1 MAFANF
7 NCRDVT
13 HIRNS
18 EIKVVI
24 HMQDAN
30 GDYVAPDTDAIAKL
44 EVWKNS
50 TKLTSPA
57 GYSFAESALTSQAK
71 LLTITL
77 ASAPLITDYL
87 TLIASYKFSGT
98 DKTNRINI
106 TFIPSKEDN
115 ADQVWDEAMSG
126 HGINGSYG
134 THIVRSANQNQNTVA
149 ITGSQHIAADVHEIQ
164 AATITSADFAANA
177 INANVLATDAV
188 TEIANGVWNETI
200 AGNNT
205 AGTFGYVVQNQGSL
219 SAGTIA
225 DAVWDESL
233 STHTNST
240 QFGGKLQDIYA
251 LVDSA
256 NITTASP
263 NVGNG
268 TLTLYADRSYDGTA
282 HPAISFTV
290 TKDYSNTDNV
300 KFFIT
305 ADDDTTSIYK
315 EVIAGVD
322 SPTLITVTLST
333 LTFDQVVTYSGTPP
347 VKELRYILVADWT
360 TDHGSPSFETIAT
373 GLTYLYQQPPYA

>member
-1 MAFANF
+1 MAFANY
-7 NCRDVT
+7 NCRDIT
-13 HIRNS
+13 HIRS
-18 EIKVVI
+18 TEIKVVI

-57 GYSFAESALTSQAK
+57 GYSFTESALTSQAK
-71 LLTITL
+71 MLTITL
-77 ASAPLITDYL
+77 ASAPLISDHITI
-87 TLIASYKFSGT
+87 IASYKFSGT
-98 DKTNRINI
+98 DKTQRINV
-106 TFIPSKEDN
+106 TFSPSKEDN

-126 HGINGSYG
+126 HTSNGSYG
-134 THIVRSANQNQNTVA
+134 SHVVRSANQNQNTVS
-149 ITGSQHIAADVHEIQ
+149 ITGSQHIAADIHELQ
-164 AATITSADFAANA
+164 PAVITSADFDANA
-177 INANVLATDAV
+177 INANALATDAV

-205 AGTFGYVVQNQGSL
+205 AGTFGYVVQNQGTL
-219 SAGTIA
+219 VAGTIA

-233 STHTNST
+233 SGHTNST

-268 TLTLYADRSYDGTA
+268 TLTIYADRNYDGTA
-282 HPAISFTV
+282 HPLISFTV
-290 TKDYSNTDNV
+290 TKDYTNADEV
-300 KFFIT
+300 KLFIT

-315 EVIAGVD
+315 EVVATVA
-322 SPTLITVTLST
+322 STTSITIDLDTN
-333 LTFDQVVTYSGTPP
+333 TFDQTIVYDGTPP
-347 VKELRYILVADWT
+347 VKELRYSLVADWN
-360 TDHGSPSFETIAT
+360 SSYETIAT
-373 GLTYLYQQPPYA
+373 GLTYVYQQPPY